1 MKKIIQEISYR
12 IQNGYILQMNNE
24 NALISKK
31 HLFIL
36 LEMWANRTKNSTDT
50 IGNLDLYNKYVKII
64 KLNLANNS
72 YYINADT
79 TREGVL
85 MFLENKKS
93 DWIII
98 ENNRGRVNKVTNTT
112 NKEAIKGFYM
122 YREI

>member
-1 MKKIIQEISYR
+1 
-12 IQNGYILQMNNE
+12 MNNE

-36 LEMWANRTKNSTDT
+36 LEMWANRTKNFTDT
-50 IGNLDLYNKYVKII
+50 VSNLDLYNNNVKII

-85 MFLENKKS
+85 IFLENKKS
-93 DWIII
+93 DWRII
-98 ENNRGRVNKVTNTT
+98 ENNIGRVNKVTNTT

>member
-24 NALISKK
+24 NAPISKK

-50 IGNLDLYNKYVKII
+50 IGNLDLYNKNVKII
-64 KLNLANNS
+64 KLNLASNS

-85 MFLENKKS
+85 MFL
-93 DWIII
+93 
-98 ENNRGRVNKVTNTT
+98 
-112 NKEAIKGFYM
+112 
-122 YREI
+122 